1 MNVATSVTK
10 LIGNTPLLQAE
21 RFASHMGADV
31 TLLVKLE
38 CFNPAGSAKDRVA
51 LAMIEQAR
59 QENDG
64 VTVTLDELAH
74 ELEIEL

>member
-1 MNVATSVTK
+1 MQP
-10 LIGNTPLLQAE
+10 LIVLKSWGYVNNKYFIVE
-21 RFASHMGADV
+21 M
-31 TLLVKLE
+31 LE
-38 CFNPAGSAKDRVA
+38 NLKAYAGENIKPDDWD

-64 VTVTLDELAH
+64 VTVTLDELAQ

>member
-1 MNVATSVTK
+1 M
-10 LIGNTPLLQAE
+10 
-21 RFASHMGADV
+21 
-31 TLLVKLE
+31 LE
-38 CFNPAGSAKDRVA
+38 NLKAYAGETIKPDDWD

>member
-1 MNVATSVTK
+1 MQP
-10 LIGNTPLLQAE
+10 LIVLKSWGYVNNKYFIVE
-21 RFASHMGADV
+21 M
-31 TLLVKLE
+31 LE
-38 CFNPAGSAKDRVA
+38 NLKAYAGETIKPDDWD

-64 VTVTLDELAH
+64 VTVTLDELAQ